1 MDRDRDNE
9 DKFLNRLMIVCIIL
23 MIICAIVSSIVLIV
37 HKAQAKDL
45 GVQGN
50 TWEIKESD
58 PIEDIK
64 NKIKAME
71 LNGEIDK
78 HNEIIK
84 EKVKENIIN
93 PKNLGVLRATEDRE
107 YYYDPSISKPY
118 DLKDHKGQVY
128 YKAGTRVNPLDKV
141 SLENKLIFIDGEDEE
156 QLKYMIDIYKK
167 SEIKPTIIL
176 TGGSPVKLEEE
187 YKLDFYFDQEGEIIK
202 KLGIKAV
209 PAVVA
214 QEGKMLR
221 VREVRLK

>member
-1 MDRDRDNE
+1 MDRDNE

-93 PKNLGVLRATEDRE
+93 PKNLGVLRATEDRK

>member
-1 MDRDRDNE
+1 MDRDNE

-78 HNEIIK
+78 HNEIIS
-84 EKVKENIIN
+84 
-93 PKNLGVLRATEDRE
+93 AW
-107 YYYDPSISKPY
+107 
-118 DLKDHKGQVY
+118 
-128 YKAGTRVNPLDKV
+128 
-141 SLENKLIFIDGEDEE
+141 
-156 QLKYMIDIYKK
+156 
-167 SEIKPTIIL
+167 IKTL
-176 TGGSPVKLEEE
+176 
-187 YKLDFYFDQEGEIIK
+187 
-202 KLGIKAV
+202 
-209 PAVVA
+209 
-214 QEGKMLR
+214 
-221 VREVRLK
+221 

>member
-1 MDRDRDNE
+1 MDRE
-9 DKFLNRLMIVCIIL
+9 DKFLNRLMVVCIIL
-23 MIICAIVSSIVLIV
+23 MIICVIVLSIVLMV
-37 HKAQAKDL
+37 NKAQGKDL

-50 TWEIKESD
+50 TWEIRESD

-84 EKVKENIIN
+84 EKVKESIIN
-93 PKNLGVLRATEDRE
+93 PKNLGVMRAAEDRE

-141 SLENKLIFIDGEDEE
+141 SLDNKLIFLDGEDEK
-156 QLKYMIDIYKK
+156 QLKYAIDIYKN
-167 SEIKPTIIL
+167 SEIKPTLIL

-209 PAVVA
+209 PTVVY
-214 QEGKMLR
+214 QDGKMLM
-221 VREVRLK
+221 VKEVRLGK

>member
-1 MDRDRDNE
+1 M
-9 DKFLNRLMIVCIIL
+9 
-23 MIICAIVSSIVLIV
+23 
-37 HKAQAKDL
+37 
-45 GVQGN
+45 
-50 TWEIKESD
+50 T
-58 PIEDIK
+58 
-64 NKIKAME
+64 
-71 LNGEIDK
+71 
-78 HNEIIK
+78 
-84 EKVKENIIN
+84 
-93 PKNLGVLRATEDRE
+93 
-107 YYYDPSISKPY
+107 
-118 DLKDHKGQVY
+118 DHKGQVY

-202 KLGIKAV
+202 KLEIKAV